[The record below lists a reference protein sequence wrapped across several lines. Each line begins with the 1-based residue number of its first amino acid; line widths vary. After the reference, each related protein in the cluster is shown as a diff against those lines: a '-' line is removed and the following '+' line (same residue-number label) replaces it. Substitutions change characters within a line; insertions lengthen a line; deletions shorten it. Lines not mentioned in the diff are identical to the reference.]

1 MCSQSGILPEG
12 RSHGLA
18 GWHCGNLCE
27 GFLMPHECILGI
39 GESKRHMEVGG
50 GDWARDAV
58 CIVVFHASTSKR
70 LRVIRTAQ

>member
-1 MCSQSGILPEG
+1 
-12 RSHGLA
+12 
-18 GWHCGNLCE
+18 
-27 GFLMPHECILGI
+27 MPHECILGI